1 MRWPPPFRSLS
12 NPSAVCAWG
21 MYDLANQ
28 SFQLLINS
36 LLFPL
41 FVTGVIVADDVN
53 GRAIWFRMSAAG
65 LLIVVLLSPLMG
77 ALADQRAWKR
87 EMLLIS
93 GSICA
98 ILTIALGFLQ
108 EGQLAMAFSM
118 YLIAAVACGLGENF
132 LGSFLPE
139 ISTPRNVGRVSGIGW
154 TMSYIGALM
163 LLGITAMY
171 TLVFDRND
179 ASQMRPMIVFS
190 GIWFAIGMIPAVLWL
205 HERSDGVQST
215 KSSSTIIGGAIKR
228 LIASAHE
235 SKQYTQLV
243 RFFISFGVY
252 SAGTLTMIFG
262 LGLIGDRLGFGL
274 SKLILMGVVIALT
287 AGVAAAFAGRFQ
299 DSFGHV
305 KTISVFLVLWIV
317 STIAMASADLV
328 HAPEIVYWIVA
339 GLIGIAMGGV
349 GTSSRAVVGA
359 FTPQRRAG
367 EFFGLWGMIYKLS
380 GIAGVLIF
388 GELSRVAGQPIAL
401 FVVAGLF
408 TIGLALLW
416 RVDESQGILQADHG
430 ESEAQNQPKP
440 EVQ

>member
-1 MRWPPPFRSLS
+1 MRWPPPFRSLP
-12 NPSAVCAWG
+12 NPSAVYAWG

-41 FVTGVIVADDVN
+41 FVTGVIVADEVK
-53 GRAIWFRMSAAG
+53 GRAVWFRMSAAG
-65 LLIVVLLSPLMG
+65 LLIVVLLSPVMG

-87 EMLLIS
+87 EMLLLS
-93 GSICA
+93 GSICSL
-98 ILTIALGFLQ
+98 LTIVLGFLQ
-108 EGQLAMAFSM
+108 EGQLALAFVV

-171 TLVFDRND
+171 TLVFDRDD

-190 GIWFAIGMIPAVLWL
+190 GVWFALGMIPAVLWL
-205 HERSDGVQST
+205 RERSEGVQST
-215 KSSSTIIGGAIKR
+215 HKGATIIGGAIHR
-228 LIASAHE
+228 LIASARE

-243 RFFISFGVY
+243 RFFIAFGVY

-274 SKLILMGVVIALT
+274 SKLILMGVVIAMT
-287 AGVAAAFAGRFQ
+287 AGVAAALTGKFQ

-305 KTISVFLVLWIV
+305 KTISVFLILWIL
-317 STIAMASADLV
+317 STLMMASADLV
-328 HAPEIVYWIVA
+328 QAPELVYWIVA
-339 GLIGIAMGGV
+339 GLIGVSLGGV
-349 GTSSRAVVGA
+349 GTSSRAIVGA
-359 FTPQRRAG
+359 FTPEQRAG

-388 GELSRVAGQPIAL
+388 GELSRVAGQPVAL
-401 FVVAGLF
+401 FVVSGLF
-408 TIGLALLW
+408 TSGLILLW
-416 RVDESQGILQADHG
+416 RVDESVGILQAAHL
-430 ESEAQNQPKP
+430 ESELEKRA
-440 EVQ
+440 E